1 MAVPVFGVVLGVAA
15 IFALLSGSDEE
26 SSQESPPPSEQTKPK
41 AQPIE
46 DPLPEYALSQQNISD
61 AITDFA
67 ERGEELKMKACLAK
81 SVAPGASPALRAYFV
96 AALSAIPKQL
106 KADLDFIADF
116 TKSDKEVRA
125 RIAAETKRNEAV
137 IRVAE
142 STITVV
148 AGAINAVAGAVA
160 VAVVAL
166 FEAGRQITLLAVGDL
181 PRREAKDQIY
191 QLVEGPTVRR
201 GILFQPDL
209 PYITKSERDL
219 SDAVRSRWIAESS
232 ADRWFQALPEIP
244 TGTTFRFAPRWDDFA
259 NAVQQ
264 LKAKGHELGEKQQ

>member
-15 IFALLSGSDEE
+15 VFALLAGSDDE
-26 SSQESPPPSEQTKPK
+26 SSQESSPRSEQPK
-41 AQPIE
+41 AQPPIE
-46 DPLPEYALSQQNISD
+46 DPLPEYALSQRNISE
-61 AITDFA
+61 AITAFA
-67 ERGEELKMKACLAK
+67 ESGEELKMKACLAK

-142 STITVV
+142 STITAV

-191 QLVEGPTVRR
+191 QLSEGPTVRR

-209 PYITKSERDL
+209 PYITKGERDL
-219 SDAVRSRWIAESS
+219 SDAVRSRWISESS
-232 ADRWFQALPEIP
+232 ADRWFLALPEIP

-264 LKAKGHELGEKQQ
+264 LKAKGHELGEKQP